1 MDNYQ
6 ITVGVE
12 PTNDY
17 DKARQDVIKAFDSV
31 RKLPLW
37 QQQKLAE
44 ELFGAANVA
53 MLFRLLNQK

>member
-12 PTNDY
+12 PTNEY

>member
-17 DKARQDVIKAFDSV
+17 DKAKQDVIKAFDSI
-31 RKLPLW
+31 RKLPPW

>member
-12 PTNDY
+12 PANDY

>member
-17 DKARQDVIKAFDSV
+17 DKARQDVIKALDSV
-31 RKLPLW
+31 HKLPLW

-53 MLFRLLNQK
+53 MMFRLLNQK

>member
-17 DKARQDVIKAFDSV
+17 DKARQDVIKACDSV
-31 RKLPLW
+31 RKLHPW

-53 MLFRLLNQK
+53 MLLRLLNQK